1 MFQRSEIT
9 QSMFSNH
16 NAIMLENNDEKIDN
30 LIYLEIKEYISKW
43 NKYISKSKRK
53 QWK

>member
-16 NAIMLENNDEKIDN
+16 NAIMLENNDEKIILYIWN
-30 LIYLEIKEYISKW
+30 LRNISL
-43 NKYISKSKRK
+43 NGINISLNQRGNNGN
-53 QWK
+53 